1 MELIIEIINTYGV
14 KLPGMIAYIIFGTVA
29 LFIKQLATKTLNTET
44 KQNLAKTAVLA
55 VEQMY
60 KDIHGEEKLT
70 AAMNLLSEG
79 LKEYNINISTSEMK
93 LLLEAAVGEF
103 NRVFEKSGGA

>member
-1 MELIIEIINTYGV
+1 MELVTEIINTYGV
-14 KLPGMIAYIIFGTVA
+14 KLLAMVAYIIFGAVA
-29 LFIKQLATKTLNTET
+29 MFVKSLANKAFNTEV
-44 KQNLAKTAVLA
+44 KQNLAKTAVQA

-70 AAMNLLSEG
+70 AAMKLLSES

-103 NRVFEKSGGA
+103 NRVFEKEA